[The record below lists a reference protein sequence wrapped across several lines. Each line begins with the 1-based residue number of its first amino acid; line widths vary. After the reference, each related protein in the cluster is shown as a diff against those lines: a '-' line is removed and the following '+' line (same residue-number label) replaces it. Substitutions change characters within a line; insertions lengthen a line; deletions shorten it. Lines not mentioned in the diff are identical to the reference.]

1 MNITT
6 FSEPKTENAVTIVV
20 TEAIDDDLCIGGL
33 EAEKLYQLIFPLVKE
48 GKNVIL
54 DFQNIEESVP
64 AFMDLAIGE
73 LYEHFPAEQIE
84 KSLSFINTDEDIA
97 FDIETVVKWTKEY
110 LKDPVRYNNAARE
123 ALGGAYE

>member
-6 FSEPKTENAVTIVV
+6 FSAPKTENAVTIVV
-20 TEAIDDDLCIGGL
+20 MEAIDDDLYPDP
-33 EAEKLYQLIFPLVKE
+33 EKLYEQIFPLIKE
-48 GKNVIL
+48 GKNVIV
-54 DFQNIEESVP
+54 DFQNFEESTP
-64 AFMDLAIGE
+64 AFMSVAIGE

-84 KSLSFINTDEDIA
+84 KSLSFINTDEEVA

>member
-1 MNITT
+1 MNLTT
-6 FSEPKTENAVTIVV
+6 FSEPKTDNAVTIVV
-20 TEAIDDDLCIGGL
+20 MEAIDEELYPDPG
-33 EAEKLYQLIFPLVKE
+33 KLYDQIFPLIKE
-48 GKNVIL
+48 GKNVIV
-54 DFQNIEESVP
+54 DFQNFEESTP

-84 KSLSFINTDEDIA
+84 KSLSFINTDEEVA
-97 FDIETVVKWTKEY
+97 FDIEDVVFWTKEY